1 MVSLYCSCRTLVA
14 GHAAEINATNE
25 LSMFVS
31 LAQLRL
37 LNVLAVE
44 ALQDL
49 SVVIDKMERS
59 HPDTI
64 VQDNGIEKSSSTLL
78 PPVADAS
85 SSTLPPPPQISGG
98 KAAPAKPS
106 RRSHQDLVPLEILL
120 TGSGVS
126 IALFK
131 LQEEEVSEDEGE
143 ERDRVRLVPLLHSR
157 ISQPHLYLVISRE
170 SRVSTAMRGEK
181 INLLLIMH
189 CVLILQKVDIS
200 CFDASVR
207 LPSFKN
213 AKPILCPA
221 GRRLPEWQVDF
232 PSRWFQT
239 RPGEPDPKSGVPPA
253 LLTCTVAQQPGGS
266 PVLKAAVERPVKID
280 LGTEFT
286 AALSEAAKEAAE
298 AVDLEGMVEKA
309 LPRRESPDHIGEGP
323 GPTGDA
329 LSEWEGFVRRM
340 HPLSSV
346 TVDTAQL
353 VCQYAISEEGSSS
366 EPPSVVVT
374 AGVMGISAGV
384 KLAREGRKRAN
395 AAEATLALDR

>member
-1 MVSLYCSCRTLVA
+1 MDLFLILYCVLV
-14 GHAAEINATNE
+14 
-25 LSMFVS
+25 S
-31 LAQLRL
+31 
-37 LNVLAVE
+37 
-44 ALQDL
+44 
-49 SVVIDKMERS
+49 
-59 HPDTI
+59 
-64 VQDNGIEKSSSTLL
+64 
-78 PPVADAS
+78 
-85 SSTLPPPPQISGG
+85 
-98 KAAPAKPS
+98 
-106 RRSHQDLVPLEILL
+106 
-120 TGSGVS
+120 
-126 IALFK
+126 
-131 LQEEEVSEDEGE
+131 
-143 ERDRVRLVPLLHSR
+143 
-157 ISQPHLYLVISRE
+157 
-170 SRVSTAMRGEK
+170 
-181 INLLLIMH
+181 
-189 CVLILQKVDIS
+189 QKVDIS

-207 LPSFKN
+207 LPFFKN

-221 GRRLPEWQVDF
+221 GRRLPELEIDF

-266 PVLKAAVERPVKID
+266 PPVLKAAVERPVKID

-309 LPRRESPDHIGEGP
+309 LPRRGTPDQSGEGP